1 MYYVAQNPD
10 LYVVS
15 SEVLTNEPIGITS
28 RLADTA
34 TTEKLNE
41 AIKALQES
49 GKMTEISMEWFG
61 QDMTKDID
69 TELIVIE

>member
-1 MYYVAQNPD
+1 MKKLSRKQREYLKRITGYRLSFLKKQNK
-10 LYVVS
+10 
-15 SEVLTNEPIGITS
+15 N
-28 RLADTA
+28 AKTA
-34 TTEKLNE
+34 NE